1 MHLKCFFAK
10 SLDNEDH
17 TASISRHSFVER
29 NSVRA
34 RLKSCATNY
43 RNGKREG
50 NRSQLPISRKKD
62 FSGEKIVVLSC
73 VSSRRK
79 IGEWIHKDS
88 AFTSNGSHFRGHET
102 EYTRGKL
109 ATGKVS
115 PVTRSISARRFNFS
129 RPRLLSLV
137 HNPLC
142 GLFTLCRARGSIHDP
157 AIFRIEQH
165 SVTMLRNELLRLE
178 LREGEL
184 SFNLAKQVEKLCVF
198 FNSS

>member
-17 TASISRHSFVER
+17 TASISHHSFVER

-79 IGEWIHKDS
+79 IVEWIHKDS

-142 GLFTLCRARGSIHDP
+142 GLFNPVPCSGINPRPGHFSDRTTFCDHVAKRVVTTRIKGGRA
-157 AIFRIEQH
+157 
-165 SVTMLRNELLRLE
+165 
-178 LREGEL
+178 
-184 SFNLAKQVEKLCVF
+184 F
-198 FNSS
+198 F